1 MLSSGITWILAN
13 RYFSCSY
20 IRVGEEKANS
30 AASDAK
36 GTAKE
41 YEHRASAKGQSCV
54 DQARNLTAYLLER
67 SQDIITYGQQK
78 AEEAK
83 ESAKDTAGK
92 AEGKAKNFK
101 DNAQANA
108 QVNGGDRPGFSI
120 QANL

>member
-1 MLSSGITWILAN
+1 MISS
-13 RYFSCSY
+13 SY
-20 IRVGEEKANS
+20 IKVGEEKADNAAS
-30 AASDAK
+30 QAKGSAKDAASDAK
-36 GTAKE
+36 GTAKQSE
-41 YEHRASAKGQSCV
+41 RRASAKGQSYV

-78 AEEAK
+78 AHEAK
-83 ESAKDTAGK
+83 ENAKDAAGQ
-92 AEGKAKNFK
+92 AEGKAKNVK